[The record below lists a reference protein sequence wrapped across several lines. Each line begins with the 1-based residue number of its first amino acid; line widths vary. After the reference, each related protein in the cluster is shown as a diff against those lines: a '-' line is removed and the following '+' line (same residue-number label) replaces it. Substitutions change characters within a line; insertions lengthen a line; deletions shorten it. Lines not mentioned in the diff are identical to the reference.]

1 MPDARPQPE
10 PQEDNG
16 IYIYKG
22 SRIQTLCFVA
32 MQGHFSQ
39 KLKQFTSQLNSLLFS
54 GLPDICSP
62 SRPDVSS
69 ETKEGYP
76 YPLRQAGE
84 K

>member
-1 MPDARPQPE
+1 
-10 PQEDNG
+10 
-16 IYIYKG
+16 
-22 SRIQTLCFVA
+22 